1 MFQNVSSK
9 GSSPLSD
16 NPNTQD
22 ASDLPAVQTILV
34 RDKLR
39 YFNNG
44 VEVEANGKPIPTST
58 AGSIDDEVK
67 AHAEGDKKLTEFI
80 DLLLRFVPEI
90 KHILA
95 RFLSSLNKTPHA
107 DESHKKKLALV
118 ISMALEE
125 LTSIDKDVLDSIDP
139 QCSDLA
145 TRVVR
150 CISGKF
156 LHSRRSDILPSQ
168 LKFNG
173 VQCFFDIEIEDF
185 KKALDH
191 VPLSP
196 SLQAKRS
203 PTIKAKS
210 NATTKKRK
218 PVKKEHD
225 NDDNLT
231 SAQLRKRSKASTKK
245 IARQDAEIERP
256 SSKISSDQMND
267 LYSNNEVLSGIESQ
281 EKFSGGTSL
290 GTSSKPMK
298 KRMINELNN
307 SLCED
312 EPQSKGPHGDLL
324 GVLFSSA
331 SDRNETAIA
340 IAGQSKQ
347 SSAEEGTCCEASK
360 KPGLVNC
367 ADESKMSAAN
377 LLLGLGK

>member
-107 DESHKKKLALV
+107 EESHKKKLALV

-150 CISGKF
+150 CIS
-156 LHSRRSDILPSQ
+156 
-168 LKFNG
+168 
-173 VQCFFDIEIEDF
+173 EIEDF

-196 SLQAKRS
+196 SLQAKKS

-210 NATTKKRK
+210 NATIKKRK

-245 IARQDAEIERP
+245 IAGQDAEMERP

-267 LYSNNEVLSGIESQ
+267 LYSNNEVSSGIESQ